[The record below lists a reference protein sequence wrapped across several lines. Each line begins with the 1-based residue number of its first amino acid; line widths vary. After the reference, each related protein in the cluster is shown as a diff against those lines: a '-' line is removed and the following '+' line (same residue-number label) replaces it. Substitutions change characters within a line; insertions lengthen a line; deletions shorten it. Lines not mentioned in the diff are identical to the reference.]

1 MGKITEKSAKSE
13 NISAKEI
20 NKGYV
25 SINWG
30 RQGGVILSYLVILI
44 GFYGIIANIIMVDA
58 YGNWISYLDP
68 SLDKRFLIW
77 PFTTYLQTYFLPVIL
92 LFLISFIL
100 TYKEDIPIYG
110 IKASLW
116 LVPAIIIEGFVFYWI
131 MFGLSLEPFVLQFGK
146 GEGYLN
152 ILFLFLNTITGSFS
166 GMKIK
171 QLVNRRKS

>member
-1 MGKITEKSAKSE
+1 MGKIKEKSAQGRNHST
-13 NISAKEI
+13 KEI
-20 NKGYV
+20 NKGHV

-30 RQGGVILSYLVILI
+30 RQGGVILSYLVVLI

-68 SLDKRFLIW
+68 RIDGRILIW
-77 PFTTYLQTYFLPVIL
+77 PYTTYLQTYFLPILL

-100 TYKEDIPIYG
+100 TYKEDIPLYG

-116 LVPAIIIEGFVFYWI
+116 LIPSIIIEGFVFYWM
-131 MFGLSLEPFVLQFGK
+131 MFGLSLEPFVLQFGT

-152 ILFLFLNTITGSFS
+152 ILILFLITITGSFS

-171 QLVNRRKS
+171 QLLSRRKK